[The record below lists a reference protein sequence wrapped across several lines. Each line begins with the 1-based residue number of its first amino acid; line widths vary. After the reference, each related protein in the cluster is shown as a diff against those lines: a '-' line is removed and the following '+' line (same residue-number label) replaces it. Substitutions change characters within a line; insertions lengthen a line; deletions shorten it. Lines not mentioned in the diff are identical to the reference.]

1 MYMKDTKDTD
11 VYGIRELQRNLSK
24 VIRSVREGRRVIVTD
39 DGAPVALITATSEA
53 VPHEDPVERKLRRL
67 YEKGLIVQIGRI
79 GPSRPPRV
87 WNMGKGWVQDFLEHR
102 R

>member
-1 MYMKDTKDTD
+1 MYMKDTD
-11 VYGIRELQRNLSK
+11 VYGIRELQRNLSR

-39 DGAPVALITATSEA
+39 DGAPVAVITRSIEA

-67 YEKGLIVQIGRI
+67 HQKGLVVQIGRI
-79 GPSRPPRV
+79 GPSRPPRA
-87 WNMGKGWVQDFLEHR
+87 WKLGKGWVRDFLEHR